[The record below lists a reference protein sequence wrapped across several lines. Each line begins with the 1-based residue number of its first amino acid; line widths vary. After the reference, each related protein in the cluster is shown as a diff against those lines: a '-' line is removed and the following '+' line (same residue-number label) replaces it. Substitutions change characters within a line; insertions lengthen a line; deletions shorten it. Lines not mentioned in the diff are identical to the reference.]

1 MARYCS
7 DCTYFNP
14 KDKKGGV
21 EGYCKCS
28 KVKKYLLANQ
38 PACDKFGKAYS
49 RRAYDCEK
57 LYDSA
62 KKASNAFSG
71 KETPVIVPV
80 LLLITLIILKI
91 FKVI

>member
-7 DCTYFNP
+7 DCSFFNP

-21 EGYCKCS
+21 DGYCKCS
-28 KVKKYLLANQ
+28 KIKKYILANT
-38 PACDKFGKAYS
+38 PACEKFSKAYS

-62 KKASNAFSG
+62 NEAVKKSTG
-71 KETPVIVPV
+71 KDVPVIIPII
-80 LLLITLIILKI
+80 LIITIIILKLLKI
-91 FKVI
+91 M